1 MAINFRLSY
10 NQGFSYT
17 DLFPRT
23 DVKGISFNTSTSR
36 SRHATINLT
45 IPPTNDLIQSIPVDI
60 PLAYVNVPVYMEL
73 LYKSESDIYDYS
85 TISQF
90 QILDGTLNI
99 TRLYTKPT
107 GSIQVVLVFNINDK
121 NLLKYTTLS
130 ATIPASDEVIQVIPV
145 SPTRLQMMSPFY
157 MELLSTGNEAYIDY
171 AKIAQVQ
178 LTENS
183 LIITRFGGA
192 QTQELNVMLRFKEG
206 GI

>member
-17 DLFPRT
+17 VLFPRT

-36 SRHATINLT
+36 HATISLT
-45 IPPTNDLIQSIPVDI
+45 IPPTNDLIQSIPIDI
-60 PLAYVNVPVYMEL
+60 PLEYVNVPVYMEL

-99 TRLYTKPT
+99 IRLYTKPT
-107 GSIQVVLVFNINDK
+107 GSIQIVLVFNINDK

-130 ATIPASDEVIQVIPV
+130 ATIPASDEVIQIIPV

-192 QTQELNVMLRFKEG
+192 QTQELDVMLRFKEG

>member
-17 DLFPRT
+17 VLFPRT

-36 SRHATINLT
+36 HATISLT
-45 IPPTNDLIQSIPVDI
+45 IPPTNDLIQSIPIDI
-60 PLAYVNVPVYMEL
+60 PLEYVNVPVYMEL

-99 TRLYTKPT
+99 IRLYTKPT
-107 GSIQVVLVFNINDK
+107 GSIQIVLVFNINDK

-130 ATIPASDEVIQVIPV
+130 ATIPASDEVIQIIPV

-192 QTQELNVMLRFKEG
+192 QMQELDVMLRFKEG

>member
-10 NQGFSYT
+10 NEGFSYT

-23 DVKGISFNTSTSR
+23 DIEGVSFNISTSR
-36 SRHATINLT
+36 HTTVNLT
-45 IPPTNDLIQSIPVDI
+45 IPPTNDLIQSIPIDI
-60 PLAYVNVPVYMEL
+60 PLEYVNVPVYMEL

-130 ATIPASDEVIQVIPV
+130 ATIPASNEVIQVIPI

-157 MELLSTGNEAYIDY
+157 MELLTDGNEAYIDY

-192 QTQELNVMLRFKEG
+192 QTQDLDVILRFKEG
-206 GI
+206 GF

>member
-10 NQGFSYT
+10 NQGFSYI

-23 DVKGISFNTSTSR
+23 DIEGISFNTSTSR
-36 SRHATINLT
+36 HATVNLT
-45 IPPTNDLIQSIPVDI
+45 IPPTNDLIQSIPIDI
-60 PLAYVNVPVYMEL
+60 PLEYVNVPVYMEL

-130 ATIPASDEVIQVIPV
+130 ATIPASNEVVQVIPI
-145 SPTRLQMMSPFY
+145 SPTRLQMMSSFY
-157 MELLSTGNEAYIDY
+157 MELLTDGNEAYIDY

-192 QTQELNVMLRFKEG
+192 QTQDLDVMLRFKEG
-206 GI
+206 GF

>member
-36 SRHATINLT
+36 SQHATINLT

-107 GSIQVVLVFNINDK
+107 GSIQVVLVFNINGK